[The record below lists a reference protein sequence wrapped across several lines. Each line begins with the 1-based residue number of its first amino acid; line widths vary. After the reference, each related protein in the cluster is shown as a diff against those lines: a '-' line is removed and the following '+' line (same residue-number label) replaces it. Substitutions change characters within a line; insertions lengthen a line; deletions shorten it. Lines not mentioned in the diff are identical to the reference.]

1 MPRQNRV
8 TPWGTI
14 IATPERGTLLGN
26 RGCLHDDRQ
35 HIVREWQRKAWVTC
49 LLEFKGRR
57 RAVMSPGR
65 YTELF
70 FLDEATALA
79 AGHRPCGTCR
89 RDRFRQFIELWIDAN
104 PALFHSRRGRTTAI
118 DDVLHAERVD
128 EHGRKRIH
136 SARTGD
142 LPVGAMVAVP
152 GENRPL
158 LVGEGSVFEWHPSG
172 YRPGPA
178 RLPRGTPVAVL
189 TPSSVVNVLR
199 AGYRPLL
206 HPSAGSR

>member
-1 MPRQNRV
+1 M
-8 TPWGTI
+8 
-14 IATPERGTLLGN
+14 GN

-35 HIVREWQRKAWVTC
+35 RIVREWQRKAWVTC

-57 RAVMSPGR
+57 RAVMSQGR

-70 FLDEATALA
+70 FLDEATAMA

-89 RDRFRQFIELWIDAN
+89 RDKFRQFSELWIDTN
-104 PALFHSRRGRTTAI
+104 PALVPSRRGRTTAI
-118 DDVLHAERVD
+118 DEILHVERVD

-136 SARTGD
+136 TARMGD
-142 LPVGAMVAVP
+142 LPVGTMVAVP

-158 LVGEGSVFEWHPSG
+158 LVGEESVLEWHPSG

-178 RLPRGTPVAVL
+178 RLTPETPVAVL
-189 TPSSVVNVLR
+189 TPRPLVKVLR
-199 AGYRPLL
+199 AGYRPSL
-206 HPSAGSR
+206 HPSVGFR